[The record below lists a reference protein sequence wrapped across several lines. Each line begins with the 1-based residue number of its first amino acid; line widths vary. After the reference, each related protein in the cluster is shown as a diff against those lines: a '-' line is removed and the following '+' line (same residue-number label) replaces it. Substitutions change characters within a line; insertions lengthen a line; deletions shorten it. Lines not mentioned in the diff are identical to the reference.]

1 MGDST
6 AKLLH
11 LEMGHALTENV
22 TNHTVTWKT
31 RANLASLQG
40 KSIRLKFERK
50 GAKLYGFGAGD
61 SQ

>member
-1 MGDST
+1 
-6 AKLLH
+6 
-11 LEMGHALTENV
+11 MGHALTENV